1 MLFNLNVLTGSEQ
14 TKFILVKQVFWVL
27 QITVTPVGFC
37 WCEIWPLSKRVL
49 EIGVLRG
56 IFAVT
61 KGK

>member
-14 TKFILVKQVFWVL
+14 TQFILVKQVFWVL

-37 WCEIWPLSKRVL
+37 GCEIWPLSKRVL

-56 IFAVT
+56 IFAVA